1 MRDTLTVRFVVIY
14 DKFKMTW
21 QNITYELCVYVMF
34 KTSQKLTDFVK
45 GVVSC
50 KPPLCLTDKSLEAVG
65 EALTQP

>member
-50 KPPLCLTDKSLEAVG
+50 KPPPLFD
-65 EALTQP
+65 